1 MKRSGFLFACAL
13 SGFIALNMCSYA
25 ANNYNLL
32 LDPQQTYS
40 SEISRLEKDLRSN
53 TTNKQTRD
61 KLVKIYCDKANQ
73 AINNGGNI
81 DDALNDYRMALYYLK
96 YYIPV
101 GLTYDD
107 NTKASEIDS
116 KIKDLLAKQQKG
128 VSPDVRFK
136 EAKRLRGM
144 GQFPQAVVEYKEA
157 AKSQSL
163 AKSSYEAIGDIMMV
177 MSKPLEAAKNY
188 DECLKINSKDAKMH
202 LKLARALHKTGNME
216 SALQEYTL
224 ALNDPSLQ
232 EEVAPVVEELSL
244 DKISKN
250 PDDPNSYIDLGRSYE
265 KRGKYND
272 AMTYYTKARDVDPSN
287 RTALVNIAAV
297 QAKQGDYTKA
307 IEAYD
312 NILASN
318 PNNEVIHY
326 DKAVALRG
334 LKQYKPAMD
343 ELVYALRIDPNYEEA
358 KILLLKIIDEDLAM
372 NESLNMLSMLV
383 EANPQDETVIM
394 VYGNKLYR
402 AQKDFEAIKQYDKV
416 IAINPKNAD
425 AYINKARLYERN
437 NDINNAI
444 AAAKAGMAAN
454 PGNAALDKVLKD
466 VSAKQK
472 YAQFDEA
479 LKLYEQGNYQGA
491 LDIYLTD
498 KNPSEATLLNIGGC
512 YYGLQDY
519 DKSIEYYNKA
529 LLKNPKNDRALLY
542 IGGSY
547 YSKGDTQKAVEY
559 YKKALVLKP
568 NDKEIKEALNI
579 ANQNLGD
586 DMLEKALAL
595 YNEGKF
601 NETYSVLNQILK
613 LNPTSAYAYYY
624 RALIYDE
631 WKKYPQAIADY
642 KKTIS
647 YMPELDTAYY
657 SIAVDY
663 DTLNDYANARS
674 NYQKFLSMNQ
684 GKSDT
689 YTDYAKSRVSELNRI
704 LTKK

>member
-1 MKRSGFLFACAL
+1 M
-13 SGFIALNMCSYA
+13 LNMCSFA

-40 SEISRLEKDLRSN
+40 SEIFRLEKELKLNS
-53 TTNKQTRD
+53 TNKQIRD

-73 AINNGGNI
+73 AAIAEENF
-81 DDALNDYRMALYYLK
+81 DVALNDYRKALYYIK
-96 YYIPV
+96 YYSPI
-101 GLTYDD
+101 GITYED
-107 NTKASEIDS
+107 NAKADEVDT
-116 KIKDLLAKQQKG
+116 KIKEILTKQQKG
-128 VSPDVRFK
+128 VSADIRFK

-144 GQFPQAVVEYKEA
+144 GQFPEAVVEYKEA
-157 AKSQSL
+157 AKSQTL
-163 AKSSYEAIGDIMMV
+163 ARASYEAIGDIMMV

-188 DECLKINSKDAKMH
+188 DECLKLNSKEPKMH

-216 SALQEYTL
+216 SALKEYTL

-232 EEVAPVVEELSL
+232 EEVAPIVEELSFE
-244 DKISKN
+244 KISKN
-250 PDDPNSYIDLGRSYE
+250 PNDPNSYIDLGRSYE
-265 KRGKYND
+265 KRGQYND

-287 RTALVNIAAV
+287 RTALVNIASV
-297 QAKQGDYTKA
+297 QAKQGDYAKA

-318 PNNEVIHY
+318 PNNEVVHY

-334 LKQYKPAMD
+334 LKQYKSAMD
-343 ELVYALRIDPNYEEA
+343 ELIYALRIDPNYEEA
-358 KILLLKIIDEDLAM
+358 KILLLKIIDEDLVLD
-372 NESLNMLSMLV
+372 ESLNTLSMLV
-383 EANPQDETVIM
+383 DANPQDETVVM
-394 VYGNKLYR
+394 VYGNKLYS
-402 AQKDFEAIKQYDKV
+402 AKKDFEAIKQYDKV
-416 IAINPKNAD
+416 ITINPKNAD

-437 NDINNAI
+437 NDIDNAI
-444 AAAKAGMAAN
+444 AAAKAGLSSN
-454 PGNAALDKVLKD
+454 PGNTALDKVLKD
-466 VSAKQK
+466 VYAKQK
-472 YAQFDEA
+472 YAQYNEA
-479 LKLYEQGNYQGA
+479 LKLYEQGNYQEA
-491 LDIYLTD
+491 LNIYLSD
-498 KNPSEATLLNIGGC
+498 KNPSEDILMNIGGC
-512 YYGLQDY
+512 YYELQDY

-547 YSKGDTQKAVEY
+547 YSKGDTKKAVEY

-568 NDKEIKEALNI
+568 NDKDIKEALNI

-586 DMLEKALAL
+586 DMLESALAL

-601 NETYSVLNQILK
+601 NETFNMLNQILK

-631 WKKYPQAIADY
+631 WKKYSQAIADY

-663 DTLNDYANARS
+663 DTLNDYTNARA

-689 YTDYAKSRVSELNRI
+689 YTDYAKSRVSELNKI
-704 LTKK
+704 LAKK

>member
-250 PDDPNSYIDLGRSYE
+250 PDDPNS
-265 KRGKYND
+265 
-272 AMTYYTKARDVDPSN
+272 
-287 RTALVNIAAV
+287 
-297 QAKQGDYTKA
+297 
-307 IEAYD
+307 
-312 NILASN
+312 
-318 PNNEVIHY
+318 
-326 DKAVALRG
+326 
-334 LKQYKPAMD
+334 
-343 ELVYALRIDPNYEEA
+343 
-358 KILLLKIIDEDLAM
+358 
-372 NESLNMLSMLV
+372 
-383 EANPQDETVIM
+383 
-394 VYGNKLYR
+394 
-402 AQKDFEAIKQYDKV
+402 
-416 IAINPKNAD
+416 
-425 AYINKARLYERN
+425 
-437 NDINNAI
+437 
-444 AAAKAGMAAN
+444 
-454 PGNAALDKVLKD
+454 
-466 VSAKQK
+466 
-472 YAQFDEA
+472 
-479 LKLYEQGNYQGA
+479 
-491 LDIYLTD
+491 
-498 KNPSEATLLNIGGC
+498 
-512 YYGLQDY
+512 
-519 DKSIEYYNKA
+519 
-529 LLKNPKNDRALLY
+529 
-542 IGGSY
+542 
-547 YSKGDTQKAVEY
+547 
-559 YKKALVLKP
+559 
-568 NDKEIKEALNI
+568 
-579 ANQNLGD
+579 
-586 DMLEKALAL
+586 
-595 YNEGKF
+595 
-601 NETYSVLNQILK
+601 
-613 LNPTSAYAYYY
+613 
-624 RALIYDE
+624 
-631 WKKYPQAIADY
+631 
-642 KKTIS
+642 
-647 YMPELDTAYY
+647 
-657 SIAVDY
+657 
-663 DTLNDYANARS
+663 
-674 NYQKFLSMNQ
+674 
-684 GKSDT
+684 
-689 YTDYAKSRVSELNRI
+689 
-704 LTKK
+704 